1 MSILTIKQEIKSYLA
16 RSGWTMTDLVSALNE
31 KHNRDDSVQNLSNK
45 LSRGTIKYKE
55 VKEIADIIGAKI
67 NWNF

>member
-1 MSILTIKQEIKSYLA
+1 MTIKQEIKSYLA
-16 RSGWTMTDLVSALNE
+16 RTGWSMTDLVKALNE

-67 NWNF
+67 NWDF

>member
-1 MSILTIKQEIKSYLA
+1 MSFLTIKQEIKSYLA
-16 RSGWTMTDLVSALNE
+16 RTGWSMTDLVKALNE

-67 NWNF
+67 NWDF

>member
-1 MSILTIKQEIKSYLA
+1 MNIKQEIKSYLA
-16 RSGWTMTDLVSALNE
+16 RAGWTMTDLVKALNK

-55 VKEIADIIGAKI
+55 VKEIADIIGATI
-67 NWNF
+67 NWNFKS

>member
-16 RSGWTMTDLVSALNE
+16 RTGWSMTDLVKALNE

-67 NWNF
+67 NWDF

>member
-1 MSILTIKQEIKSYLA
+1 VFVLTIKQEIKSYLA

-31 KHNRDDSVQNLSNK
+31 KYNRNDSVQNLSNK
-45 LSRGTIKYKE
+45 LARGTIKYKE

-67 NWNF
+67 KWEF

>member
-1 MSILTIKQEIKSYLA
+1 MPILTIKQEIKSYLA
-16 RSGWTMTDLVSALNE
+16 RTGWTMTDLVSALNE

-55 VKEIADIIGAKI
+55 VKDIADIIGAKI